1 MITIYLLY
9 LDYFRLLPAAVDY
22 VLAAAL
28 LFKSY
33 QLINSYCSNNSCHHR
48 ISIFAY
54 DRCRDTS
61 LYKAFN
67 SMVTEGPL
75 WEETHKKN
83 QVRQQA
89 YPSFTPIHDD
99 LTCTTTTTTYWYICH
114 NTEPPTTQLL
124 LLQPRN
130 QDTNQRCQQPH
141 NRSHQQQPWPTAR
154 QKHQTRHRNPTTQTT
169 TTASEQKI
177 ISATSNQPHTDPSL
191 KLPQPKTNPT
201 HQHTR
206 PPTCWAHET
215 ATEPTSSY
223 PDNSDIKHNNDSFR
237 TNQQTTSTS
246 TQDPTLTFS
255 TQELPLVLKKTHQLT
270 ITQLTHYTK
279 TTHNQS
285 TTTPHPWAITT
296 TEHKKPPPTRKNTYS
311 HNIHLH
317 TRYNPSYSHPRPKS
331 DWSSNYHTK
340 PTDQPSTPTQPIN
353 TTITPTLRQK
363 YQFSGDQ
370 KKSTPT
376 PYTTPHNTTITYNLH
391 SMVAIHRTVA
401 LWRARGAN
409 PSVDSECIDMGSHYP
424 GG

>member
-1 MITIYLLY
+1 
-9 LDYFRLLPAAVDY
+9 
-22 VLAAAL
+22 
-28 LFKSY
+28 
-33 QLINSYCSNNSCHHR
+33 
-48 ISIFAY
+48 
-54 DRCRDTS
+54 
-61 LYKAFN
+61 
-67 SMVTEGPL
+67 MVTEGPL
-75 WEETHKKN
+75 WEGTHKKN

-130 QDTNQRCQQPH
+130 QDTYHRCQQPH

-223 PDNSDIKHNNDSFR
+223 PDNTDIKHNNDSFR

-255 TQELPLVLKKTHQLT
+255 TQELPLVLKNNTPTHYHTTHPLHQNHPQSINNNTTPLSNHYHRTQKTTTHKKKHIFTQHSLT
-270 ITQLTHYTK
+270 HKIQPITQPPKTQKWLELKLPHQTHRPTF
-279 TTHNQS
+279 H
-285 TTTPHPWAITT
+285 PHT
-296 TEHKKPPPTRKNTYS
+296 
-311 HNIHLH
+311 
-317 TRYNPSYSHPRPKS
+317 
-331 DWSSNYHTK
+331 
-340 PTDQPSTPTQPIN
+340 TDQHNHHTNSQTKISIFRRPEKIYAY
-353 TTITPTLRQK
+353 TI
-363 YQFSGDQ
+363 
-370 KKSTPT
+370 
-376 PYTTPHNTTITYNLH
+376 HNSSQHHNHI
-391 SMVAIHRTVA
+391 
-401 LWRARGAN
+401 
-409 PSVDSECIDMGSHYP
+409 
-424 GG
+424 

>member
-1 MITIYLLY
+1 
-9 LDYFRLLPAAVDY
+9 
-22 VLAAAL
+22 
-28 LFKSY
+28 
-33 QLINSYCSNNSCHHR
+33 
-48 ISIFAY
+48 
-54 DRCRDTS
+54 
-61 LYKAFN
+61 
-67 SMVTEGPL
+67 MVTEGPL

-206 PPTCWAHET
+206 PPTCWAHE
-215 ATEPTSSY
+215 AAKEPTSIYS
-223 PDNSDIKHNNDSFR
+223 DNTDFKHNNDSFR

-255 TQELPLVLKKTHQLT
+255 TQELPLVLRKHINSLLHNSPTTQKPPTINQQQHHTPEQSLPQNTKNHHLQEKTHIHT
-270 ITQLTHYTK
+270 TFTYTQDTTHHTATQDPK
-279 TTHNQS
+279 VTGAQTTTPNPQTNLPPPHNQS
-285 TTTPHPWAITT
+285 TQPSHQLSDKNINFPA
-296 TEHKKPPPTRKNTYS
+296 TRKNLR
-311 HNIHLH
+311 LH
-317 TRYNPSYSHPRPKS
+317 
-331 DWSSNYHTK
+331 HT
-340 PTDQPSTPTQPIN
+340 Q
-353 TTITPTLRQK
+353 LL
-363 YQFSGDQ
+363 
-370 KKSTPT
+370 
-376 PYTTPHNTTITYNLH
+376 TTPQSHITFTVWWQPTVQWH
-391 SMVAIHRTVA
+391 SDE
-401 LWRARGAN
+401 L
-409 PSVDSECIDMGSHYP
+409 
-424 GG
+424 GGLILVSTRSA